1 MKYYFPVQNQYQI
14 LNNDEYEK
22 HILSFLNNDLLDDL
36 DDCEVFEAEEVLE
49 TSELQSIKE
58 RINNHTYQILLHYYY
73 QILKE
78 KWRKKKNRSN
88 C

>member
-1 MKYYFPVQNQYQI
+1 MKVLAIHGQSHLGSTYNVSHY
-14 LNNDEYEK
+14 
-22 HILSFLNNDLLDDL
+22 LLDNL
-36 DDCEVFEAEEVLE
+36 DDCEVFETEEVLE

>member
-1 MKYYFPVQNQYQI
+1 MKYYFLFQNQYQI
-14 LNNDEYEK
+14 LNNNEYEK

-58 RINNHTYQILLHYYY
+58 RINRHTYQILLHYYF

-78 KWRKKKNRSN
+78 KRKKKKNHSN